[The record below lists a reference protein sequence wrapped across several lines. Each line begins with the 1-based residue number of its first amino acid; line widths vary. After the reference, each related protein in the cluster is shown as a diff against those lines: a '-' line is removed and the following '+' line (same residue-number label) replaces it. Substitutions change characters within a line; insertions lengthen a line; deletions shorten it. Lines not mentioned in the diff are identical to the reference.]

1 MFTWQVADGP
11 SIIRQQHSVEVTCVA
26 VWSRV
31 SKFAGGLHSSYRPVD
46 PQLSASLRGL
56 PAGYGGMPMQEMVS
70 ESHNVELVA
79 LQVDFLTLLSCPKRC
94 CSEACVAPV
103 FVSRCP
109 V

>member
-1 MFTWQVADGP
+1 MAHAQMP

-31 SKFAGGLHSSYRPVD
+31 NKFAGSLHSSYRPVD

-56 PAGYGGMPMQEMVS
+56 PAAYGGVPMPEMGS

-79 LQVDFLTLLSCPKRC
+79 LQVDLLTLLSCPKGF

>member
-1 MFTWQVADGP
+1 MT
-11 SIIRQQHSVEVTCVA
+11 EM
-26 VWSRV
+26 
-31 SKFAGGLHSSYRPVD
+31 GG
-46 PQLSASLRGL
+46 
-56 PAGYGGMPMQEMVS
+56 

-79 LQVDFLTLLSCPKRC
+79 LQVELLTLLSCPERF